1 MVGRIWEEVEGTEE
15 GRVDQNILYA
25 CMKIFNGKNKKIKR
39 WVTSEG

>member
-25 CMKIFNGKNKKIKR
+25 YMKIKK
-39 WVTSEG
+39 